1 MHIEAASTDLF
12 PLGGNAETAPRPGGF
27 DEMNPTG
34 RGAVCVK
41 VRLSLV
47 AGLPDHQ
54 RVVAR
59 NRHEIPAIARMDF
72 RDLLGQFADAMLQ
85 SLDLVGQF
93 DDSFDSGKVDSL
105 VLRKPLYFTKKRNI
119 ARGVASSATGERLI

>member
-12 PLGGNAETAPRPGGF
+12 PLGGNAETLHAGGF

-85 SLDLVGQF
+85 SLDLVV
-93 DDSFDSGKVDSL
+93 SSMIRL
-105 VLRKPLYFTKKRNI
+105 IP
-119 ARGVASSATGERLI
+119 ARLTPSSCESRCTSRRSATSRGGVASSATGGSMRG